1 MARNRTRPRWGRY
14 IALALAAVFIGTGLW
29 HTNKPLP
36 PGLRVSSGLTTV
48 APESIQLF
56 TDVTAHTNLAEPV
69 FEQGIHA
76 ATLELIRDA
85 RDFLVL
91 DYFLF
96 NEQGG
101 PKGKLRYEGGIRP
114 VARELREALLSL
126 RKAQPGLPI
135 LLLIDPINSYYQGT
149 QPVEMSE
156 LTQAGVQI
164 VVVNLDPLRD
174 SNPVYSSPWRLLARW
189 WLRTGVNGGW
199 SNPLDGNGPELS
211 LGSLLRLP
219 NFKSDHRKLLLT
231 GDGAGS
237 LAGIISSGNP
247 HDASSAHSN
256 VALRLRG
263 EALRPLLESELAI
276 ARFSG
281 HVDTAV
287 EVAAARASAGA
298 PRSGVV
304 TEVPADAT
312 RVGIVTEGA
321 IRERLV
327 DALADAGAGDSIDI
341 AMFYLSDRR
350 VIGAL
355 ISAASRGAAIRVLL
369 DPNKDAFGFE
379 KSGLPNREVASEL
392 VAASGG
398 AIKVRWFRT
407 HGEQFHAKL
416 AAIRG
421 EKQLWLTLGS
431 ANFTRRN
438 LGDYNLEANAIVTA
452 PIGSPVDAQV
462 MAWFE
467 TLWHNRPGGIEYT
480 ADTDLYADPS
490 QGRYWLYRFMEATGL
505 CTF

>member
-1 MARNRTRPRWGRY
+1 MARNRKRPRWGRY
-14 IALALAAVFIGTGLW
+14 VALALAAVLIGNGWW
-29 HTNKPLP
+29 HTSKPLP
-36 PGLRVSSGLTTV
+36 PGLRVSGGLVMV
-48 APESIQLF
+48 APDSIQLL
-56 TDVTAHTNLAEPV
+56 TDVTAHTHLGEPL
-69 FEQGIHA
+69 FAQGIHS
-76 ATLELIRDA
+76 ATLELIRGA
-85 RDFLVL
+85 QDFLVL

-114 VARELREALLSL
+114 VSREVREALLAL
-126 RKAQPGLPI
+126 RKAKPGLPI
-135 LLLIDPINSYYQGT
+135 LLLIDPINGYYQGI

-156 LTQAGVQI
+156 LTQAGVRI

-174 SNPVYSSPWRLLARW
+174 SNPFYSSPWRLFAKW
-189 WLRTGVNGGW
+189 WLKPGVNGGW

-219 NFKSDHRKLLLT
+219 NFKSDHRKVALT

-237 LAGIISSGNP
+237 LVGIVSSGNP

-281 HVDTAV
+281 AKDTAI
-287 EVAAARASAGA
+287 EAAATRASAGA
-298 PRSGVV
+298 PQSGVV
-304 TEVPADAT
+304 TSVPVDAT
-312 RVGIVTEGA
+312 RVAIVTEGA
-321 IRERLV
+321 IRDRLV
-327 DALADAGAGDSIDI
+327 EALDGARAGDSVDI

-350 VIGAL
+350 VIDTL
-355 ISAASRGAAIRVLL
+355 ISAASRGVAIRVLL

-398 AIKVRWFRT
+398 AIKVRWYRT
-407 HGEQFHAKL
+407 HGEQFHAKI

-421 EKQLWLTLGS
+421 EKQLWMTLGS

-438 LGDYNLEANAIVTA
+438 LGDYNLEANAIVTT
-452 PIGSPVDAQV
+452 PPGSPIELE
-462 MAWFE
+462 MLAWFE
-467 TLWHNRPGGIEYT
+467 SLWQNHPGGIEYT

-490 QGRYWLYRFMEATGL
+490 QGRYWLYRFMEATGM

>member
-1 MARNRTRPRWGRY
+1 MARNRKRPRWGRLFS
-14 IALALAAVFIGTGLW
+14 LALVAVLVGTGWW
-29 HTNKPLP
+29 HTTKPLP
-36 PGLRVSSGLTTV
+36 PGLHVSAGLTPV
-48 APESIQLF
+48 PPESIQLL
-56 TDVTAHTNLAEPV
+56 TDVTAHTNQAEPV
-69 FEQGIHA
+69 FAQGIHT

-101 PKGKLRYEGGIRP
+101 PKGRLRYEAGIRP
-114 VARELREALLSL
+114 VARELREALLAL
-126 RKAQPGLPI
+126 RRTQPDLPI
-135 LLLIDPINSYYQGT
+135 LLLIDPINGYYQGT

-189 WLRTGVNGGW
+189 WLHTGVNGGW

-219 NFKSDHRKLLLT
+219 NFKSDHRKVALT

-237 LAGIISSGNP
+237 LVGIVSSGNP

-256 VALRLRG
+256 VALRLQG

-276 ARFSG
+276 ARFSDRT
-281 HVDTAV
+281 DTAIQK
-287 EVAAARASAGA
+287 AATRASVGT
-298 PRSGVV
+298 PRTGVV
-304 TEVPADAT
+304 TSVPADAT
-312 RVGIVTEGA
+312 RVAIVTEGA

-327 DALADAGAGDSIDI
+327 DALAGTKSGDSIDI
-341 AMFYLSDRR
+341 AMFYLSDRP
-350 VIGAL
+350 VIDAL
-355 ISAASRGAAIRVLL
+355 MEAARRGAAVRVLL

-392 VAASGG
+392 VAASSGT
-398 AIKVRWFRT
+398 IKVRWYRT

-416 AAIRG
+416 AAIRSG
-421 EKQLWLTLGS
+421 TQLWLTLGS

-438 LGDYNLEANAIVTA
+438 LADYNLEANVIVTA
-452 PIGSPVDAQV
+452 PAGSPIDAEV
-462 MAWFE
+462 LGWFE
-467 TLWHNRPGGIEYT
+467 MLWHNHPGGIEYT
-480 ADTDLYADPS
+480 ADADLYADPS